1 MANRHTL
8 HINHLPKFKLW
19 LQNQGWTLL
28 PLSNNEYEVLRAKRD
43 NRVLVIYKKMN
54 AKEHLSYMDKDRRL
68 IRRFLDFMSG
78 YY

>member
-8 HINHLPKFKLW
+8 HINHLPKLKLW
-19 LQNQGWTLL
+19 LQDQGWTLL